1 MKATVTNVTK
11 LLRSLHID
19 ATSYFSIE
27 KGDNTGVVVLTLVSS
42 FLYRHDADHIESS
55 LEDNFRCTFR
65 RDKKGNLHMI
75 ALTSKEDA
83 SNTSQIEEPKVE
95 TECINK
101 LTDVVYVNN
110 AFVLKVLKESK
121 VLYLNRECYF
131 LCSTIQK
138 ALTNNNYYTSEIS
151 SIIPEFN
158 KDFANKIVGVE
169 PNLKSTWWYL
179 GNREVRIKF
188 LDYLINL
195 YK

>member
-27 KGDNTGVVVLTLVSS
+27 KGDTTDVVVLTLVSS
-42 FLYRHDADHIESS
+42 FLYRHDADRIESS

-101 LTDVVYVNN
+101 LTDAVYINK
-110 AFVLKVLKESK
+110 AFILKVLKESK
-121 VLYLNRECYF
+121 VLYLNRKCCF

-169 PNLKSTWWYL
+169 PNLKSIWWCIE
-179 GNREVRIKF
+179 NREVRIKF